1 MTEGQLRRL
10 APTERVA
17 RTTGDSQPS
26 REPLSP
32 EVETLGRYLLEER
45 LGAGGMGEVF
55 RARDPELDRP
65 VAIKRLLAYD
75 DDDAAHLRMLREGQA
90 IARLNHPNIVQVYD
104 VGRDPRLGDLF
115 IAMELV
121 EGMTLRH
128 WLRARDRGWRE
139 IAAVFVQ
146 AGEALLAAHDQGL
159 VHRDFKPEN
168 VLVTPA
174 GVAKV
179 VDFGLAKPA
188 SVPPA
193 AGGGAPVPTLASQ
206 QDDDAMRPESSSHRS
221 PASPHRGVFGSD
233 ITPVGARLGTPAYM
247 PPEQGGDASASPL
260 SDQFSFAVALFE
272 ALCGFLPFPGDGPAE
287 YFIAVLEGAML
298 DFPRP
303 SPVPLRLQ
311 RAIRRALSPAPAARF
326 PSLAPLLDE
335 LRRDS
340 AAQRRRWAML
350 GATLGAGAMAT
361 VAAQLVWPDD
371 GLHARCLRES
381 AAATSAWNDEVR
393 GHVARSLRAV
403 ALPFADDTA
412 TRALDGLDELTAAWQ
427 AARLHWCTA
436 TPVGQAPAPVHAA
449 MGACFEQ
456 MLSRQ
461 RELVASLADADR
473 DALLHGL
480 EAIERLRFDLSR
492 CEQPAYLAHFRDAE
506 TPGRLADL
514 ELLARARQRLDLG
527 QTTAGLRA
535 LGELQDTGD
544 ADVVLEAGL
553 LRAALEKARGNLGT
567 ARDLLERAAREGLG
581 SGDALLAAE
590 WNANYGDVLYA
601 LDQLDGLRAPY
612 ERAWSLR
619 RTHLGDEHGETLVA
633 AAARGHE
640 AYARGDY
647 ELALE
652 LYREAAQRAER
663 ALPDRD
669 YNRILIDEWLAQAL
683 SHTGALEQ
691 ARTLTA
697 DLVERLRHSR
707 GPTHP
712 RTLEVLDTL
721 ATIELRA
728 GESEQALEHFR
739 ESLIGRVPVAQGG
752 DPVALA
758 TTMANIGA
766 CETKLGRLDAAA
778 ESLQTALQELV
789 QAGLGDDHVHV
800 SAVVA
805 NLAQVDKRRGRLDL
819 ALAGYTRARAQLRAA
834 GQDATTDG
842 LMVRLNYAEVLMG
855 LGRIAEGES
864 ELRAALEQVDG
875 ADAALR
881 MRMQLALD
889 VARARA
895 LQRDATLAIAR

>member
-1 MTEGQLRRL
+1 MTEGHLRRL

-17 RTTGDSQPS
+17 RTTGDSQPT

-45 LGAGGMGEVF
+45 LGRGGMGEVF

-65 VAIKRLLAYD
+65 VAIKRLLSCD

-104 VGRDPRLGDLF
+104 VGRDPKLGDLF

-121 EGMTLRH
+121 EGVTLRQ

-146 AGEALLAAHDQGL
+146 AGEALLAAHGQGL

-168 VLVTPA
+168 VLVTRT

-179 VDFGLAKPA
+179 VDFGLAKPTT
-188 SVPPA
+188 
-193 AGGGAPVPTLASQ
+193 VPTPGGTSAVATPPSHGD
-206 QDDDAMRPESSSHRS
+206 DDDALRPEQASHGSHDS
-221 PASPHRGVFGSD
+221 PRRGVFGSD
-233 ITPVGARLGTPAYM
+233 ITPAGARLGTPAYM

-287 YFIAVLEGAML
+287 YFVAVLEGAML
-298 DFPRP
+298 EFPRP

-311 RAIRRALSPAPAARF
+311 RAIRRALAPAPGDRF
-326 PSLAPLLDE
+326 SSLAPLLDA
-335 LRRDS
+335 LRRDP
-340 AAQRRRWAML
+340 AALRRRWAML
-350 GATLGAGAMAT
+350 GATLGAGAMAA
-361 VAAQLVWPDD
+361 VAAQLVWP
-371 GLHARCLRES
+371 GERLQARCLRES
-381 AAATSAWNDEVR
+381 TAASSAWNDEVR
-393 GHVARSLRAV
+393 GHVASSLRAV

-412 TRALDGLDELTAAWQ
+412 TRALVGLDELTAAWQ
-427 AARLHWCTA
+427 AARMRWCTA

-456 MLSRQ
+456 MLSRE

-480 EAIERLRFDLSR
+480 EAIDRLRLDLSR
-492 CEQPAYLAHFRDAE
+492 CEQPAYLAHFRDSGA
-506 TPGRLADL
+506 PGRLADL

-527 QTTAGLRA
+527 QSTAGLRA
-535 LGELQDTGD
+535 LDELQDVTD
-544 ADVVLEAGL
+544 ADIVLESGM

-567 ARDLLERAAREGLG
+567 SRDLLERAAREGLG

-590 WNANYGDVLYA
+590 WNSNYGDVMYA
-601 LDQLDGLRAPY
+601 LGQLDGLRQPY
-612 ERAWSLR
+612 ERAWALR
-619 RTHLGDEHGETLVA
+619 RVHLGDEHGETLVA
-633 AAARGHE
+633 AAARAHE

-647 ELALE
+647 EVALE

-669 YNRILIDEWLAQAL
+669 YNRILIDEVRAGAQPHRCAR
-683 SHTGALEQ
+683 Q
-691 ARTLTA
+691 ARSLTA
-697 DLVERLRHSR
+697 DLVERLQRSR

-712 RTLEVLDTL
+712 RTLDVLGTL

-728 GESEQALEHFR
+728 GDAEQALEHFR
-739 ESLIGRVPVAQGG
+739 ESLAGRIPVAQGG
-752 DPVALA
+752 DPVARA
-758 TTMANIGA
+758 TTLANIGA
-766 CETKLGRLDAAA
+766 CETSLGRLDDAAA
-778 ESLQTALQELV
+778 SLQTALHELV

-819 ALAGYTRARAQLRAA
+819 ALAGYARARAQLRAA

-842 LMVRLNYAEVLMG
+842 LMVRLNYAEVLVG
-855 LGRIAEGES
+855 LGRLAEAEA
-864 ELRAALEQVDG
+864 ELRAAIEQVDA

-881 MRMQLALD
+881 MRLQLALD
-889 VARARA
+889 AARARA
-895 LQRDATLAIAR
+895 LHGVRTVAIAP